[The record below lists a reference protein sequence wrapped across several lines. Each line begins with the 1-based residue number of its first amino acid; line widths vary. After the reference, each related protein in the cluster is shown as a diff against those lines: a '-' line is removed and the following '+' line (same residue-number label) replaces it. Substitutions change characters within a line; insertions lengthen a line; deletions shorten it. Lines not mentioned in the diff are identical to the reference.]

1 MTKHVKNRTAPA
13 TTTPPAIATTLGAL
27 IEAIPALT
35 RLVAHPLPIKVA
47 YHASKLC
54 RLIDAET
61 PHFQAQQTAFFKELA
76 VKRPATR
83 KEQQAGHGQEVT
95 EIPPAQRTEFDR
107 RMKELAALPV
117 TLAWSPVALAD
128 LGAITISTGD
138 LLALGPLITGEPAAD
153 A

>member
-1 MTKHVKNRTAPA
+1 MTTKARLKAAAITP
-13 TTTPPAIATTLGAL
+13 TTIVTTLGAL
-27 IEAIPALT
+27 IQAVPALT

-61 PHFQAQQTAFFKELA
+61 PHFEAQRAAFFKDLA
-76 VKRPATR
+76 VERPPTP
-83 KEQQAGHGQEVT
+83 KEWEVVTGPLVT
-95 EIPPAQRTEFDR
+95 EIPAAQRPEFER
-107 RMKELAALPV
+107 RMQELAALPV
-117 TLAWSPVALAD
+117 TLAWSPIALAD

-138 LLALGPLITGEPAAD
+138 LLALGPLVTGEPAAD